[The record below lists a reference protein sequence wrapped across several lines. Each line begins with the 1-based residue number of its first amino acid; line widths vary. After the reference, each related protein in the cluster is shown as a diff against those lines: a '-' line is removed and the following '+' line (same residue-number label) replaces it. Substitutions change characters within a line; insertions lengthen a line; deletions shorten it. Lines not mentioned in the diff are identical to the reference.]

1 MNKEQFVELGLPEDL
16 AEKAAAASGEEL
28 KGFIPKA
35 RFDEVN
41 NAKKAAEKDVA
52 DRDAQLEELKKS
64 SGDAEALK
72 QQIEK
77 LQGENKSAKEKYEAQ
92 LKDLQITT
100 AIEKALA
107 AANAKH
113 ADLLI
118 GKINKEKIELLQDGS
133 VKGLEDQIKPLK
145 ESYAELFATEEEGGT
160 KFKGAKPPE
169 GSGGGG
175 TGGAGAVNPWK
186 KETFNLTEQGR
197 LLRDNPDLAKQFK
210 AAAGIK

>member
-1 MNKEQFVELGLPEDL
+1 MTKEQFIALGFTEEQ
-16 AEKAAAASGEEL
+16 AEKAATASAEEL
-28 KGFIPKA
+28 KGYIPKA

-52 DRDAQLEELKKS
+52 DRDTQLEELKKS

-92 LKDLQITT
+92 LKDLQINA

-145 ESYAELFATEEEGGT
+145 ESYKELFATEEEDKT

-175 TGGAGAVNPWK
+175 AGGFGAVNPWK
-186 KETFNLTEQGR
+186 QETFNLTEQGR

-210 AAAGIK
+210 AAAGLK